1 MLVEEIKIKHML
13 VEENEILKPILCN
26 IPQLTTNYYLRCI
39 YQVLDDIATLKNQM
53 LVEREERMSEDEQI
67 VQAIND
73 YTKALQDGL
82 RIVNT

>member
-1 MLVEEIKIKHML
+1 M
-13 VEENEILKPILCN
+13 
-26 IPQLTTNYYLRCI
+26 TNFSFSVN
-39 YQVLDDIATLKNQM
+39 QVLDDIATLKNQM